1 MVLRHKKI
9 SVNTG
14 KRVLILSYKKV
25 HLNANSLRL
34 FKPNK
39 ALFYDQRT
47 RYSAIVHI
55 MEKPWMV
62 MLKKNKYINKGKSN
76 GSLRLQT
83 RRWVGLKGF
92 MTDQRIL
99 NPEKKHPYT
108 DRKKAFWNEDC

>member
-1 MVLRHKKI
+1 
-9 SVNTG
+9 
-14 KRVLILSYKKV
+14 
-25 HLNANSLRL
+25 
-34 FKPNK
+34 
-39 ALFYDQRT
+39 
-47 RYSAIVHI
+47 
-55 MEKPWMV
+55 